1 MNIKESICPK
11 CGAPSVGIC
20 NRCRVAGIEWY
31 KCEPRIECVCCP
43 TCFSVKRG
51 ANWSDISS
59 TREELIDELA
69 YSAVTFHPD
78 VKDVSIVF
86 DVRDISLNRTRLN
99 YKISGTMYGVDIK
112 GECSTLLVWKSES
125 CDRCS
130 RISGNYHEGIIQ
142 VRADRR
148 GLTEYEKFII
158 DKIGHETE
166 DRLQALG
173 ERFSFISRMTEMHDG
188 IDIIIGSK
196 RIGEEISHDIGQR
209 FSATVTT
216 HPKVVGEKAGIPIH
230 RVTYLVRLPYHRTGD
245 VVYANR
251 MYLEIRDI
259 TRKYMKAVVPGTKQA
274 YTLKEKDI
282 RRLIGNVYDAEEAE
296 VIYLSGRMAGIMDP
310 KSYRT
315 VEIPVADPDNP
326 PSPGDRIRLL
336 RDNVTEEIVPIW

>member
-1 MNIKESICPK
+1 MDIKESICPK

-20 NRCRVAGIEWY
+20 SRCRIAEIEWY

-43 TCFSVKRG
+43 TCYSIKHG

-69 YSAVTFHPD
+69 YSAVTLHPD

-86 DVRDISLNRTRLN
+86 DYRDISPNRTRIS
-99 YKISGTMYGVDIK
+99 YKISGTLYDVGIE
-112 GECSTLLVWKSES
+112 GECSTLLIWKKES
-125 CDRCS
+125 CDRCT
-130 RISGNYHEGIIQ
+130 RISGNYHEGTIQ

-158 DKIGHETE
+158 DKIAHETE
-166 DRLQALG
+166 DRLQAAG
-173 ERFSFISRMTEMHDG
+173 ERFSFISRMAEMHDG

-196 RIGEEISHDIGQR
+196 RIGDEISRDIGQR

-216 HPKVVGEKAGIPIH
+216 HPKLVGEKAGIPLY
-230 RVTYLVRLPYHRTGD
+230 RVTYLVRIPYHRVGD

-259 TRKYMKAVVPGTKQA
+259 SRKFMKAVSTLNRQS
-274 YTLKEKDI
+274 YTIKERDI
-282 RRLIGNVYDAEEAE
+282 ERLVGNVYDAEEAE
-296 VIYLSGRMAGIMDP
+296 VIYVSGEMAGIMDP
-310 KSYRT
+310 KSYQT
-315 VEIPVADPDNP
+315 IEIPVGDTGHP
-326 PSPGDRIRLL
+326 PSPGDIIRFL
-336 RDNVTEEIVPIW
+336 RDDVTQEIVPIW